1 MFFCFFEKVDDE
13 IKKLLEENL
22 MYARETN
29 KNVKSVKRM
38 LMFDQVMTVVK
49 ILLVVLPLIWG
60 ILYLA
65 PYIKQA
71 TGMYQELLGG
81 SAGGLN
87 LKGMDIGNMLKK

>member
-1 MFFCFFEKVDDE
+1 MEDE

-65 PYIKQA
+65 PYLKQA
-71 TGMYQELLGG
+71 TGMYQDIIGG
-81 SAGGLN
+81 TSANGLN
-87 LKGMDIGNMLKK
+87 LDISNMLKK